1 MRQSGLV
8 TNKIL
13 PSNRCG
19 EVYQTASLVP
29 FRGYKSYLKTQLV
42 NRSRATQRAIGDVK
56 KIYALDAAMPFDY
69 EARAKQNLAA
79 KSTLTVGIVGF
90 GTFGQF
96 LAKRLVAAGHTV
108 LATSRSPSYDEIAS
122 SMGVKYFQDA
132 DDFCEC
138 HPDVVILAT
147 SILSLEKVLANLPVQ
162 RLKRSTLIVDVLSV
176 KEFPKQLLLSKL
188 PPEFDIVCTHPMFGP
203 DSGKGSWNGLNF
215 MYEKVRV
222 GESAKRQHRC
232 QAFLDFFANEGCKMV
247 EMTCENHDL
256 DAAST
261 QFITHTVGR
270 MLGAMGCTRTPIDTK
285 GYRSL
290 LSLVENTANDSFEL
304 YYGLFLY
311 NPNATEQLEKLE
323 QAFDSVK
330 RQLFTQLHGKLRE
343 EMGLVG
349 TSSSSSGSPAN
360 GSKSN
365 GSDGNGSGPSSP
377 TAGAAATDR
386 KSVV

>member
-1 MRQSGLV
+1 MDSIQVLQSLP
-8 TNKIL
+8 TN
-13 PSNRCG
+13 PSPPIIFKF
-19 EVYQTASLVP
+19 YQSA
-29 FRGYKSYLKTQLV
+29 
-42 NRSRATQRAIGDVK
+42 DVK

-69 EARAKQNLAA
+69 EARAKQNLEA
-79 KSTLTVGIVGF
+79 KNTLTIGIVGF

-96 LAKRLVAAGHTV
+96 LAKRFIAAGHTV
-108 LATSRSPSYDEIAS
+108 LATSRSPYNDIAE
-122 SMGVKYFQDA
+122 SMGVQYFQDA
-132 DDFCEC
+132 DDFCES

-147 SILSLEKVLANLPVQ
+147 SILSLETVLANLPVQ

-176 KEFPKQLLLSKL
+176 KEFPKHLLLSKV
-188 PPEFDIVCTHPMFGP
+188 PPEFDILCTHPMFGP
-203 DSGKGSWNGLNF
+203 DSGKGTWDGLNF

-222 GESAKRQHRC
+222 GESEDRQQRC
-232 QAFLDFFANEGCKMV
+232 QAFVDFFANEGCKMV
-247 EMTCENHDL
+247 EMSCEHHDL

-270 MLGAMGCTRTPIDTK
+270 MLGAMGCACTPIDTK

-323 QAFDSVK
+323 KAFDSVK

-343 EMGLVG
+343 EMGLTSG
-349 TSSSSSGSPAN
+349 SSSPTSN
-360 GSKSN
+360 SN
-365 GSDGNGSGPSSP
+365 GSNGNGNGPSSP
-377 TAGAAATDR
+377 TAGAAAGAAAASGG
-386 KSVV
+386 KH

>member
-1 MRQSGLV
+1 
-8 TNKIL
+8 
-13 PSNRCG
+13 
-19 EVYQTASLVP
+19 
-29 FRGYKSYLKTQLV
+29 
-42 NRSRATQRAIGDVK
+42 
-56 KIYALDAAMPFDY
+56 MPFDY

-79 KSTLTVGIVGF
+79 KNKLTIGIVGF

-108 LATSRSPSYDEIAS
+108 LATSRSPYNDIAAA
-122 SMGVKYFQDA
+122 MGVKYFQDA
-132 DDFCEC
+132 DDFCEA

-147 SILSLEKVLANLPVQ
+147 SILSLEEVLVNLPVQ

-188 PPEFDIVCTHPMFGP
+188 PAEFDIVCTHPMFGP
-203 DSGKGSWNGLNF
+203 DSGKNSWDGLNF

-222 GESAKRQHRC
+222 GESDNRQSRC
-232 QAFLDFFANEGCKMV
+232 QAFVNFFANEGCRMV
-247 EMTCENHDL
+247 EMTCEDHDL

-270 MLGAMGCTRTPIDTK
+270 MLGEMGCARTPIDTK

-323 QAFDSVK
+323 KAFDSVK

-349 TSSSSSGSPAN
+349 TSKSSSSGGNSAN
-360 GSKSN
+360 DGKNDGSN
-365 GSDGNGSGPSSP
+365 NNESGPSSP
-377 TAGAAATDR
+377 TAGAAATAGAGG
-386 KSVV
+386 KS

>member
-1 MRQSGLV
+1 LLFSV
-8 TNKIL
+8 NSTNLKLLKISHL
-13 PSNRCG
+13 NPQTLFHKIFYQPS
-19 EVYQTASLVP
+19 
-29 FRGYKSYLKTQLV
+29 V
-42 NRSRATQRAIGDVK
+42 NSAGSKR
-56 KIYALDAAMPFDY
+56 IYALDAAMPFDY
-69 EARAKQNLAA
+69 EARAKQHLAA
-79 KSTLTVGIVGF
+79 KNTLTIGIVGF

-108 LATSRSPSYDEIAS
+108 LATSRSPYNDIAA
-122 SMGVKYFQDA
+122 SMGVQYFQDA
-132 DDFCEC
+132 DDFCEA

-147 SILSLEKVLANLPVQ
+147 SILSLEKVLASLPVQ

-176 KEFPKQLLLSKL
+176 KEFPKQLLSSKL
-188 PPEFDIVCTHPMFGP
+188 PSEFDILCTHPMFGP
-203 DSGKGSWNGLNF
+203 DSGKGSWDGLNF

-222 GESAKRQHRC
+222 GESANRTQRC
-232 QAFLDFFANEGCKMV
+232 QAFLDFFANEGCNMV
-247 EMTCENHDL
+247 EMTCEDHDL

-270 MLGAMGCTRTPIDTK
+270 MLGAMGCSCTPIDTK

-323 QAFDSVK
+323 KAFDSVK

-343 EMGLVG
+343 EMGLVSSSS
-349 TSSSSSGSPAN
+349 SSSSSGSGSPAA
-360 GSKSN
+360 KSN
-365 GSDGNGSGPSSP
+365 GSNGNGSGPSSP
-377 TAGAAATDR
+377 TAAAAGAGAATGG
-386 KSVV
+386 KS

>member
-1 MRQSGLV
+1 
-8 TNKIL
+8 
-13 PSNRCG
+13 
-19 EVYQTASLVP
+19 
-29 FRGYKSYLKTQLV
+29 
-42 NRSRATQRAIGDVK
+42 
-56 KIYALDAAMPFDY
+56 MPFDY
-69 EARAKQNLAA
+69 EARAKKNLAA
-79 KSTLTVGIVGF
+79 KNTLTIGIVGF

-108 LATSRSPSYDEIAS
+108 LATSRSPYNDVAA

-132 DDFCEC
+132 DDFCES
-138 HPDVVILAT
+138 HPDVVVLAT
-147 SILSLEKVLANLPVQ
+147 SILSLEKVLENLPVQ

-203 DSGKGSWNGLNF
+203 DSGKGSWEGLNF

-222 GESAKRQHRC
+222 GESKNRQHRC
-232 QAFLDFFANEGCKMV
+232 QAFINFFANEGCKMV
-247 EMTCENHDL
+247 EMTCEDHDL

-270 MLGAMGCTRTPIDTK
+270 MLGAMGCSRTPIDTK

-290 LSLVENTANDSFEL
+290 LSLVDNTANDSFEL

-323 QAFDSVK
+323 KAFDSVK

-349 TSSSSSGSPAN
+349 TSSSSSSSKSSGSSGGGGGTPAN
-360 GSKSN
+360 DSQSN
-365 GSDGNGSGPSSP
+365 GSNGNGSGPSSP
-377 TAGAAATDR
+377 TAGAAATATGSAG
-386 KSVV
+386 KS